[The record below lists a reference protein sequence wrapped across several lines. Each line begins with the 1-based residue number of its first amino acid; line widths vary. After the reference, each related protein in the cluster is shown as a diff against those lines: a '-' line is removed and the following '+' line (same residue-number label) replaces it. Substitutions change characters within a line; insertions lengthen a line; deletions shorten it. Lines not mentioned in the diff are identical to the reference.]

1 MCVCLKVKKG
11 KSELSAVGVSISAET
26 IFSAVA
32 VQSRISGSVSNTTA
46 NFDGS

>member
-1 MCVCLKVKKG
+1 MCVYVKVKKG
-11 KSELSAVGVSISAET
+11 KFELSAVGVSISAET

-32 VQSRISGSVSNTTA
+32 VQSRISASVSDN